1 MRWTRRR
8 RLHARQCRERPSDVL
23 RALLLALSTRRR
35 VGDLMDRVPA
45 TRRLVRRF
53 VAGTTADS
61 ALEGG
66 ARVNAQGKAGG
77 ITYLGEDDTTPRQ
90 GPAATA
96 VYRRVAAA

>member
-61 ALEGG
+61 ALDVV
-66 ARVNAQGKAGG
+66 ARVNALGMAGAG
-77 ITYLGEDDTTPRQ
+77 AYLGEN
-90 GPAATA
+90 G
-96 VYRRVAAA
+96 VRVGQARAGVLACAGDGE